1 MVTRV
6 IDIIIALIGLTL
18 LLLGLPV
25 IAFFIKIDSRGPVFY
40 KCDRVGLN
48 GKVFKMY
55 KFRTMYE
62 NPVNLG
68 PSLSPLGDP
77 RVTPVGKVLRR
88 LKLNEFPQF
97 FNVLKGD
104 MSLIGPRPESLDLAQ
119 AYPEY
124 AKKIFTVKPGLMGP
138 NQILGR
144 NEEEMY
150 PPGGDPVKFYLEQL
164 LPRKVAID
172 LDYIDNK
179 SVLRDLKYLFL
190 GVKVT
195 VTEAIS
201 RRHLI
206 DNLSQLFMLGCDASL
221 CVLSFSLALY
231 IRFGNADQP
240 LRYIGPFVK
249 VLPLTVLIR
258 MPIFIYFGFYH
269 TLIRHLSIYD
279 IKRVIKGVTFGSLVL
294 VVVIFLAG
302 FMRGYSRAVFM
313 IDWLCLTSLLIG
325 YRTILVT
332 LHQHYVGKTDS
343 PGNGKNVLIWGAGDA
358 GELCLRY
365 LQKEKGS
372 VYNIVGFIDDNP
384 QKRGKRIRGVKI
396 LGNRHHLELV
406 AKLYNIQGVFIAIPS
421 ASENEIN
428 TILDLCVDLGLGS
441 TIFLA
446 KSNAQVQPAEPPRQV
461 SLVNGYPP
469 WGEAQSQKH

>member
-1 MVTRV
+1 MVTRI

-25 IAFFIKIDSRGPVFY
+25 IAFFIKVDSRGPVFY

-62 NPVNLG
+62 NPANLG

-88 LKLNEFPQF
+88 LKLNEIPQF

-119 AYPEY
+119 AYPEF
-124 AKKIFTVKPGLMGP
+124 AQKIFTVKPGLMGP

-144 NEEEMY
+144 NEEEIY
-150 PPGGDPVKFYLEQL
+150 PPGVDPVKFYLEQC
-164 LPRKVAID
+164 LPRKVAVD

-179 SVLRDLKYLFL
+179 SVLRDLKYLLL

-201 RRHLI
+201 RRHLA
-206 DNLSQLFMLGCDASL
+206 DNLSQLFMLGCDACL

-231 IRFGNADQP
+231 IRFGNADHP
-240 LRYIGPFVK
+240 LAYIGPFVK
-249 VLPLTVLIR
+249 ILPLTVLAR
-258 MPIFIYFGFYH
+258 MPIFIYLGFYH
-269 TLIRHLSIYD
+269 TLIRHLSFYD
-279 IKRVIKGVTFGSLVL
+279 IKRVIKGVALSSLFL
-294 VVVIFLAG
+294 VVVTFLAG
-302 FMRGYSRAVFM
+302 FMKGYSRAVFI

-325 YRTILVT
+325 YRTLLMTV
-332 LHQHYVGKTDS
+332 HHYYVGQTNS
-343 PGNGKNVLIWGAGDA
+343 PGKRKNVVILGAGDA

-365 LQKEKGS
+365 LQKEQEPA
-372 VYNIVGFIDDNP
+372 YNIVGFIDDNP
-384 QKRGKRIRGVKI
+384 QKRGKRIGGVRI
-396 LGNRHHLELV
+396 LGDRHHLGLV
-406 AKLYNIQGVFIAIPS
+406 AKIYNVREVFIAIPS
-421 ASENEIN
+421 ATESEIKK
-428 TILDLCVDLGLGS
+428 ILDLCVNLGLAS
-441 TIFLA
+441 TIFLS
-446 KSNAQVQPAEPPRQV
+446 KITAQGQPADTPRQV
-461 SLVNGYPP
+461 SPVNGYPP
-469 WGEAQSQKH
+469 WAEAQSQKN